1 MKALFYIVSCLLFA
15 FLFCGCTK
23 EDPIDDLDTEASYFP
38 PNNSSEWSTISPQ
51 SLGWNLTA
59 LDDLESFVDD
69 ADTRALLILKDGKIA
84 YEHYNG
90 KGLLGGTFSSISS
103 WYWASAGKTLTS
115 FTIGKAQEEGFF
127 NIQDRSSDYLGKG
140 WTLLPENQENL
151 ITIKN
156 QLTMTSGLSDLVSN
170 SDCTDPECLE
180 YLADPSARWA
190 YHNAPYTLLD
200 EVIEGATDSDFDTYF
215 NSRLKDKIGMDG
227 RWSYLDF
234 NHVYFSTAR
243 SMARFGLLILNQGKW
258 REEVIIEKEGYYE
271 EMITTSQSL
280 NLSYGYLWWLNGK
293 DSFKTPILQS
303 TFRGSLTPNA
313 PDDMYSALGKN
324 GQFLCIVPSKNLILI
339 RMGNNP
345 DQSLVPINFL
355 NELWAKVNAVISL

>member
-1 MKALFYIVSCLLFA
+1 MRVLFNIVFA
-15 FLFCGCTK
+15 FFLVLLVSNCTK
-23 EDPIDDLDTEASYFP
+23 EDPVINAETEDFYFP
-38 PNNSSEWSTISPQ
+38 PKNSIQWTTISPE
-51 SLGWNLTA
+51 SLNWNMSA
-59 LDDLESFVDD
+59 LNELEIFVDD
-69 ADTRALLILKDGKIA
+69 ADTRALLIIKNGKIA

-115 FTIGKAQEEGFF
+115 FMVGKAQEEGFI
-127 NIQDRSSDYLGKG
+127 NINDRSSQYLGEG
-140 WTLLPENQENL
+140 WTSLPKASEDL
-151 ITIKN
+151 ITIRN
-156 QLTMTSGLSDLVSN
+156 QLTMTSGLNDKVNN

-180 YLADPSARWA
+180 YLADPNARWA

-200 EVIEGATDSDFDTYF
+200 GVIEGATDIDFDTYF
-215 NSRLKDKIGMDG
+215 SSRLKDKIGMDG
-227 RWSYLDF
+227 LWSYLDF

-258 REEVIIEKEGYYE
+258 GEEVIIEKDGYFE
-271 EMITTSQSL
+271 DMTNTSQEI

-293 DSFKTPILQS
+293 SSFKIPIFQNTSL
-303 TFRGSLTPNA
+303 GSLTPNA

-324 GQFLCIVPSKNLILI
+324 GQFLCIVPSQNLILI

-355 NELWAKVNAVISL
+355 NQLWEKVNAVIIP